1 MLLSCPFPPIEPPP
15 TNVEFPDPRDLGDE
29 DIVAVGSD
37 FSPGTLL
44 AAYRRGIFPWPHQR
58 IVAWFSPDPRAV
70 FPIEREVHWSRS
82 LRRTL
87 RRGVLPDGMRMPFVV
102 TLDEAFDDVMRACGA
117 TRPEG
122 TWITPPLRRGYSLL
136 HRLGWAHSVEVWSEE
151 ATGRVLV
158 GGIYG
163 IRIGSLFAGES
174 MFHLRTDASKVAFA
188 HLVAALRV
196 SGTTLFDVQ
205 VQNPHIESLGCIE
218 LARDEY
224 LDRLSVA
231 ANAQARPLTLG

>member
-1 MLLSCPFPPIEPPP
+1 VLVSRPFPPIEPPRSP
-15 TNVEFPDPRDLGDE
+15 VGFPHPRLLGDE

-44 AAYRRGIFPWPHQR
+44 AAYRSGIFPWPHQR

-70 FPIEREVHWSRS
+70 FPLDGALHWSRS

-87 RRGVLPDGMRMPFVV
+87 RRRVLPSGAPFTV
-102 TLDEAFDDVMRACGA
+102 TADEAFDEVMRLCGA

-136 HRLGWAHSVEVWSEE
+136 HRLGWAHSLEVWSEE
-151 ATGRVLV
+151 AGERVLA

-163 IRIGSLFAGES
+163 VRIGGVFAGES
-174 MFHLRTDASKVAFA
+174 MFHVRTDASKVAFA
-188 HLVAALRV
+188 SLAGLLRA
-196 SGTTLFDVQ
+196 SGATLFDVQ
-205 VQNPHIESLGCIE
+205 VMNAHLDSLGCVEI
-218 LARDEY
+218 ARDEY
-224 LDRLSVA
+224 LDRLELAIHA
-231 ANAQARPLTLG
+231 APAPFVLP